1 MFRPNR
7 REKVGGEQN
16 CQLMYNTESLGPVEY
31 CRRQS
36 EAVKNASGQA
46 KKCWDVFVTM
56 LTKLVERFDP
66 YQCRV
71 RENAPSLAGPFE
83 HEDDDEHE
91 HDFPLFPALL
101 VGLSCSFACIRIQYQ
116 SMRWMLL
123 N

>member
-1 MFRPNR
+1 LN
-7 REKVGGEQN
+7 KVTYEGIGFHF
-16 CQLMYNTESLGPVEY
+16 TA
-31 CRRQS
+31 
-36 EAVKNASGQA
+36 EAQ
-46 KKCWDVFVTM
+46 
-56 LTKLVERFDP
+56 
-66 YQCRV
+66 QI
-71 RENAPSLAGPFE
+71 E